1 VDAHPSELEPSFWV
15 SRTSGFVVASVG
27 ALLMGVGA
35 TVTWITVGIPNE
47 TAHTAIRGT
56 DLTDGVVVLLCA
68 VVTLAAVF
76 ATRIVGSAGAR
87 QAASALAAIAG
98 LVAGAIG
105 VAFLVAGKDRDAVI
119 EALGIPRDVWL
130 QFGVFRDLGPGAY
143 LAVLGG
149 LLGVVGSL
157 MIVRWAAIG
166 DRPSP

>member
-1 VDAHPSELEPSFWV
+1 M
-15 SRTSGFVVASVG
+15 ASVG

-119 EALGIPRDVWL
+119 EALGIPRGMWL

-149 LLGVVGSL
+149 LFAVVGSL
-157 MIVRWAAIG
+157 MMVLSAGTADPHRPDAA
-166 DRPSP
+166 

>member
-1 VDAHPSELEPSFWV
+1 M
-15 SRTSGFVVASVG
+15 ASVG

-98 LVAGAIG
+98 LVAGGLSGRARG
-105 VAFLVAGKDRDAVI
+105 PARCRRGPHDR
-119 EALGIPRDVWL
+119 ALGSDR
-130 QFGVFRDLGPGAY
+130 GPPIA
-143 LAVLGG
+143 LT
-149 LLGVVGSL
+149 
-157 MIVRWAAIG
+157 
-166 DRPSP
+166 

>member
-1 VDAHPSELEPSFWV
+1 M
-15 SRTSGFVVASVG
+15 ASVG

-119 EALGIPRDVWL
+119 EGLGIPRGMWL

-149 LLGVVGSL
+149 LFAVVGSL
-157 MIVRWAAIG
+157 MMVLSAGTADPHRPDAA
-166 DRPSP
+166 